1 MHRGICDPRPII
13 LCHDNTIIKEY
24 ISKSLKKNPHLQKSD
39 IIYAWKRSHIESI
52 RLFNFYPL
60 TNIVLSLEEHAE
72 YP

>member
-1 MHRGICDPRPII
+1 MYLKIF
-13 LCHDNTIIKEY
+13 
-24 ISKSLKKNPHLQKSD
+24 KKNPHLQKSD

-52 RLFNFYPL
+52 SLFNSYPL